1 MNALKTAQLQKFTE
15 RLKGIK
21 NGPEFMRVKRLEMF
35 NKDMEAVFYIGNRL
49 DEVDPEITRLYVEAK
64 EMEGV
69 GVCH

>member
-1 MNALKTAQLQKFTE
+1 MNALKTAQLEKFTK
-15 RLKGIK
+15 RLQGIK

-35 NKDMEAVFYIGNRL
+35 IKDMEAVFYIGNRL
-49 DEVDPEITRLYVEAK
+49 DEVDPEISRLYLEAK